1 MKNYQPQQIQKLKPF
16 LNTNTMKNTNSQK
29 LRLGLFVITGTV
41 LFIVGVYLIGQRQNM
56 FKKTFTISAYF
67 QNVNGLQNG
76 NNVRYS
82 GIDIG
87 TVKDITMVNDST
99 IKVEMSID
107 EKIITHIKK
116 DAIATIGSDGLV
128 GNMILN
134 IVPGNGHAEIISNGD
149 TIESYSKIGADDI
162 LSTLSVSS
170 ENAAILTSDLLKIT
184 TAMIK
189 GKGTVGLLLN
199 DTIMAQDLKQSVTNL
214 RVASRSATNTINE
227 LNTIISSLKTNDE
240 TVLGMLMN
248 DTISGTKLK
257 DIIGHLETSSMEIEN
272 VLSSINI
279 AVDDFNSSDDGAY
292 NYILKD
298 TSLVNSLKS
307 TLINI
312 NEGTDKFNQN
322 MEALKHNFLTRG
334 YFRKLERQ
342 EKREAKKENN

>member
-1 MKNYQPQQIQKLKPF
+1 
-16 LNTNTMKNTNSQK
+16 MKNTNSQK

-41 LFIVGVYLIGQRQNM
+41 LFIIGVYLIGQRENM
-56 FKKTFTISAYF
+56 FKKTFTISAFF

-99 IKVEMSID
+99 IKVDMTID
-107 EKIITHIKK
+107 EKMIIHIKK

-134 IVPGNGHAEIISNGD
+134 IVPGNGHANIISNGD

-199 DTIMAQDLKQSVTNL
+199 DTIMAKDLKQSVTNL
-214 RVASRSATNTINE
+214 KFASRSATNTINE
-227 LNTIISSLKTNDE
+227 LNTIISSLKTNNE
-240 TVLGMLMN
+240 TVLGMLIN
-248 DTISGTKLK
+248 DTLSGKKLK
-257 DIIGHLETSSMEIEN
+257 DIIGHLETSSAEVEN
-272 VLSSINI
+272 VLSNINT

-298 TSLVNSLKS
+298 TSLVNSIKS
-307 TLINI
+307 TLKNI

-342 EKREAKKENN
+342 EKREAKKVEKENN

>member
-1 MKNYQPQQIQKLKPF
+1 
-16 LNTNTMKNTNSQK
+16 MKNTNSQK
-29 LRLGLFVITGTV
+29 LRLGLFVIIGTV

-56 FKKTFTISAYF
+56 FKKTFTISAFF

-87 TVKDITMVNDST
+87 TVKDITMINDST
-99 IKVEMSID
+99 IKVEMALD
-107 EKIITHIKK
+107 EKVITHLKK

-134 IVPGNGHAEIISNGD
+134 IVPGNGTASVISNGD
-149 TIESYSKIGADDI
+149 IIESYSKIGADDI

-199 DTIMAQDLKQSVTNL
+199 DTIMAKDLKQSVTNL
-214 RVASRSATNTINE
+214 KIASRSATSTINE
-227 LNTIISSLKTNDE
+227 LNTIISTLKTNNE

-248 DTISGTKLK
+248 DTISGMKLK
-257 DIIGHLETSSMEIEN
+257 NIIDNLETSSIEVES
-272 VLSSINI
+272 VLSSINT
-279 AVDDFNSSDDGAY
+279 AVADFNSSDDGAY

-307 TLINI
+307 TLKNI
-312 NEGTDKFNQN
+312 NEGTEKFNQN

-334 YFRKLERQ
+334 YFRKLERE
-342 EKREAKKENN
+342 EKKLNKQKD

>member
-1 MKNYQPQQIQKLKPF
+1 
-16 LNTNTMKNTNSQK
+16 MKNTNSQK
-29 LRLGLFVITGTV
+29 LRLGIFVIIGTL

-56 FKKTFTISAYF
+56 FKKTFGISAYF

-87 TVKDITMVNDST
+87 IVKDITMINDST
-99 IKVEMSID
+99 IKVEMTID

-128 GNMILN
+128 GNMIIN
-134 IVPGNGHAEIISNGD
+134 IVPGNGAEASISNGD

-184 TAMIK
+184 TAMLK

-214 RVASRSATNTINE
+214 KIASRSATNTINE
-227 LNTIISSLKTNDE
+227 LNTIITSLKTNDE

-248 DTISGTKLK
+248 DTISGEKLK
-257 DIIGHLETSSMEIEN
+257 DIIGHLESSSIEVEN
-272 VLSSINI
+272 VLSNINT
-279 AVDDFNSSDDGAY
+279 AVDDFNSSDDGVY

-298 TSLVNSLKS
+298 TALVNSLKS
-307 TLINI
+307 TLKNI

>member
-1 MKNYQPQQIQKLKPF
+1 
-16 LNTNTMKNTNSQK
+16 MKNTSSQK
-29 LRLGLFVITGTV
+29 LRLGLFVIIGTV

-56 FKKTFTISAYF
+56 FKKTFTISSYF

-87 TVKDITMVNDST
+87 IVKDITMVNDST
-99 IKVEMSID
+99 IKVEMTID
-107 EKIITHIKK
+107 EKIITHLKK

-134 IVPGNGHAEIISNGD
+134 IVPGKGSEDAISNGD

-199 DTIMAQDLKQSVTNL
+199 DTIMAKDLKQSVTNL

-227 LNTIISSLKTNDE
+227 LNTIISSLKTNDD

-248 DTISGTKLK
+248 DTISGMKLK
-257 DIIGHLETSSMEIEN
+257 NIVAHLETSSIEIEN
-272 VLSSINI
+272 VLSNVNTV
-279 AVDDFNSSDDGAY
+279 VDDFNSSDDGAY

-298 TSLVNSLKS
+298 TSLVNSLKH
-307 TLINI
+307 TLKNI
-312 NEGTDKFNQN
+312 SEGTDKFNQN

-342 EKREAKKENN
+342 EKRDAKKQND